1 LFVRINEHVRE
12 ADLHKQEDNTEGE
25 ELKKLAE
32 SYEREKQRLD
42 QIRAE
47 ERRQLMMENRQQIM
61 DSQKMKELRDIQE
74 EVTV

>member
-1 LFVRINEHVRE
+1 MFVRINEHVRE